1 MNLDEYQRLALRTA
15 NIATY
20 TEREI
25 FTNACLGLIGETG
38 EVADIFKKTMFQGH
52 TLAPVHLVKELGD
65 VMWYAA
71 LAVFSQKGD
80 YGFSDAAEAA
90 DDFFFNPSPTLPSEM
105 TVFAMAQIAA
115 GLSQEGLTGDQI
127 ITRCGQIVK
136 CVEALAVKHGST
148 LSAVMAANI
157 AKLENRYP
165 GAKFDAERSQHRKD
179 GDI

>member
-25 FTNACLGLIGETG
+25 FTSACLGLIGETG

-52 TLAPVHLVKELGD
+52 ALAPVHLVKELGD

-90 DDFFFNPSPTLPSEM
+90 DDFFFNPSPSLPSEM
-105 TVFAMAQIAA
+105 TVFAMAQIAKH
-115 GLSQEGLTGDQI
+115 LESSSLVQPS
-127 ITRCGQIVK
+127 R
-136 CVEALAVKHGST
+136 LAPC
-148 LSAVMAANI
+148 A
-157 AKLENRYP
+157 
-165 GAKFDAERSQHRKD
+165 
-179 GDI
+179 